1 MQFTTEKQPGC
12 LFCINYTFDYNEFM
26 PSVIR
31 LARSIRLPGFRP
43 GHVPISAIDSVYGEN
58 AAYLEI
64 CRDMV
69 GEEWKNIVKDAGLEA
84 IADVY
89 ITMDKVVKNQPIV
102 FHYNVYTRNELE
114 LGDYKGLK
122 IFAPKTE
129 VTDEMV
135 EERIQEAL
143 RKQVSR
149 TPVTDR
155 PCQNGDLVSVDY
167 TGSIDGEAVES
178 LSFKNRTIKLGEGW
192 TFTDLES
199 QIVGM
204 SIGEERDCF
213 CHLPDDY
220 SDEKLKGKDVSFHV
234 TLTGITEEKLPELDD
249 DFVQDVSEFDTV
261 EQYREDIR
269 RMLKLQSEDDDKAA
283 LQSRLLSAVYSNSK
297 VDISMLLARR
307 VAHQMFMNQMD
318 QFTQQGFD
326 YTKFLKTDEDRERMI
341 DNYMTPAYNDLATYE
356 LEHAIIDAENI
367 EVTDEDMDAF
377 FARQREILGDDRFE
391 EAMAALDDAKRE
403 EIKSQIEI
411 DKMFDILEKN
421 AEITYV
427 APDDPRLNLKK
438 EEAED
443 AAAETAEDTSAEDG
457 KE

>member
-1 MQFTTEKQPGC
+1 
-12 LFCINYTFDYNEFM
+12 
-26 PSVIR
+26 
-31 LARSIRLPGFRP
+31 
-43 GHVPISAIDSVYGEN
+43 
-58 AAYLEI
+58 
-64 CRDMV
+64 
-69 GEEWKNIVKDAGLEA
+69 
-84 IADVY
+84 
-89 ITMDKVVKNQPIV
+89 
-102 FHYNVYTRNELE
+102 
-114 LGDYKGLK
+114 
-122 IFAPKTE
+122 
-129 VTDEMV
+129 
-135 EERIQEAL
+135 
-143 RKQVSR
+143 
-149 TPVTDR
+149 
-155 PCQNGDLVSVDY
+155 VSVDY